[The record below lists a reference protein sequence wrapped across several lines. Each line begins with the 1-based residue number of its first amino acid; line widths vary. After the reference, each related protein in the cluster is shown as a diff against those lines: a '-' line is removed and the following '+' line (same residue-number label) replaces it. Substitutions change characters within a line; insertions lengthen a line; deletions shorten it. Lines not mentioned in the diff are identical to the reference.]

1 MEKDRKKQLILEIIR
16 FLIVGGVA
24 TVFDFGAKTLVA
36 YLLPTS
42 SFSTFLHFTIPLIC
56 GFIVG
61 VLVNY
66 FLSII
71 WVFQNVENKEKTKTK
86 KSFALFVLLGF
97 IGLLIGLG
105 IFYLSR
111 WLILVISNNALDI
124 DVGKNNISLT
134 SPEFLAYFGVFC
146 FQTLVV
152 LVYNYLSRKKFIFKE
167 KKENKD

>member
-1 MEKDRKKQLILEIIR
+1 MNMEKDRKKQLILEIIR

-42 SFSTFLHFTIPLIC
+42 GFSTFLHFTIPLIC

-86 KSFALFVLLGF
+86 KSECE
-97 IGLLIGLG
+97 
-105 IFYLSR
+105 
-111 WLILVISNNALDI
+111 NALRSKKLFKSSRDSL
-124 DVGKNNISLT
+124 KNL
-134 SPEFLAYFGVFC
+134 LAIKWFYD
-146 FQTLVV
+146 VV
-152 LVYNYLSRKKFIFKE
+152 LSTE
-167 KKENKD
+167 KK